1 MEKFILPVMCLV
13 GCTFIANMG
22 ILFGS
27 CRPYTR
33 MWVFYEDEGG
43 KSFHITVYC
52 LLLDLD
58 RALILRH
65 FGTALC
71 EPQATIYMLP
81 TLIMN
86 ILTDICIML
95 IPAPV
100 VLQVRMGVMKKLSL
114 LLLFS
119 GGFFVMI
126 AAILRVTYVMV
137 VSLLMPGVDLG
148 LAFFLM

>member
-1 MEKFILPVMCLV
+1 
-13 GCTFIANMG
+13 
-22 ILFGS
+22 
-27 CRPYTR
+27 
-33 MWVFYEDEGG
+33 
-43 KSFHITVYC
+43 
-52 LLLDLD
+52 
-58 RALILRH
+58 
-65 FGTALC
+65 
-71 EPQATIYMLP
+71 MLP

-137 VSLLMPGVDLG
+137 VSLLIPGVDLG
-148 LAFFLM
+148 LAIFIDIL